1 MTRMTQLKKKGYSKR
16 RGLSVSVFAILALLV
31 GVIGTGRAQ
40 VTPSVVETL
49 RAEIVPAAGTKTS
62 YGIPLSLNNTQLL
75 IDWFTSIPLLPEEQA
90 IMEQALVTI
99 PAPCCD
105 DNSAATCCCE
115 CNLARSVWGLS
126 AYLIQEKG
134 YGIEA
139 VREAARQW
147 LQLARGDYY
156 IAAAL
161 KVRGYFPQ
169 DYDLT
174 THGSC
179 YRGMCEFPLTQ
190 GGCAGMEA
198 LVAPDLPV
206 GEAVIIPDEENECLT
221 DEGFP
226 GVLGQAKIPAFG
238 LITPSEAAGLI
249 ETNLGNP
256 AFVLLDVRTPEEFAS
271 SHIAG
276 AVNLDYKSPEFQ
288 QDLDKL
294 DKSVIYLVYC
304 RSAVRSGRAVAVMK
318 ELGFANIYDMA
329 GGILQWQ
336 EEGFEV
342 SR

>member
-1 MTRMTQLKKKGYSKR
+1 MTQRKKKGYSKR
-16 RGLSVSVFAILALLV
+16 RGLSVSVFAILSLFV
-31 GVIGTGRAQ
+31 GVIGAGQAQ
-40 VTPSVVETL
+40 ETPSIVETL
-49 RAEIVPAAGTKTS
+49 RAEIVPAAETETS
-62 YGIPLSLNNTQLL
+62 YGFALSPSNTQQF
-75 IDWFTSIPLLPEEQA
+75 IDWYYATPLLPEEKE
-90 IMEQALVTI
+90 IMQQALETI

-126 AYLIQEKG
+126 AYLIHEKG
-134 YGIEA
+134 YGIEE

-147 LQLARGDYY
+147 LQFARGDYY

-161 KVRGYFPQ
+161 KARGYFPQ

-174 THGSC
+174 TYGSC
-179 YRGMCEFPLTQ
+179 YRGMCEFPLSQ

-198 LVAPDLPV
+198 LVEPDLPV

-221 DEGFP
+221 DEELP
-226 GVLGQAKIPAFG
+226 GVLGQARIPAFG

-271 SHIAG
+271 GHIAG
-276 AVNLDYKSPEFQ
+276 AVNLDYKSPDFQ
-288 QDLDKL
+288 QDLEKL
-294 DKSVIYLVYC
+294 DKSLIYLVYC
-304 RSAVRSGRAVAVMK
+304 RSAVRSGRAVAIMK
-318 ELGFANIYDMA
+318 ELGFTNVYDMA

>member
-1 MTRMTQLKKKGYSKR
+1 MLRMRQLKKRSCSKR
-16 RGLSVSVFAILALLV
+16 RGLLVSVFAILVALV
-31 GVIGTGRAQ
+31 GIIGNSYAQ
-40 VTPSVVETL
+40 EATDIVEAL
-49 RAEIVPAAGTKTS
+49 HAEIVPAAGTETS
-62 YGIPLSLNNTQLL
+62 YGIGLSLSNTQQF
-75 IDWFTSIPLLPEEQA
+75 IDWYYTTPLLPEEKE
-90 IMEQALVTI
+90 IMKQALEMI

-126 AYLIQEKG
+126 AYLIHEKG

-139 VREAARQW
+139 AREAARQW
-147 LQLARGDYY
+147 LQFARGDYY
-156 IAAAL
+156 IAAGL
-161 KVRGYFPQ
+161 KARGYFPE
-169 DYDLT
+169 DYALT
-174 THGSC
+174 TYGSC

-198 LVAPDLPV
+198 LVSPDLPV
-206 GEAVIIPDEENECLT
+206 GEAVLIPDEENECLT
-221 DEGFP
+221 DTELP
-226 GVLGQAKIPAFG
+226 GELGQARIPAFG

-271 SHIAG
+271 GHIAD
-276 AVNLDYKSPEFQ
+276 AVNLDYKSPDFQ
-288 QDLDKL
+288 KDLEKL
-294 DKSVIYLVYC
+294 DKSSIYLVYC
-304 RSAVRSGRAVAVMK
+304 RSAVRSGRAVALMK
-318 ELGFANIYDMA
+318 ELGFANVYDMA